1 MRRAVIML
9 AALVGSVVLGLGL
22 GTGTAWAQE
31 EGLQT
36 TLTYQDEP
44 VPGVTISVFTE
55 DGTLVGFAETGPD
68 GYWTVPVP
76 GSATYRVELDP
87 STLPEGLVA
96 TTGTVREPLVRPGSV
111 GNVIFQLAEGTVQ
124 PPEPGQTAGPGEQP
138 TSPPGEE
145 GGEGGQPL
153 PDDPEEDV
161 EVEAGP
167 GFLDRFSS
175 FFYSGIHLGLIVGLA
190 ALGLSLVFGT
200 MGLINFSQGE
210 LVSFGALIALLFNV
224 IGVSLFGFDL
234 KLHLLVATPVAV
246 AAGALFGYL
255 QDRFFWGWL
264 RRRATGV
271 IAMMII
277 SIGVALLLRNLYLY
291 FIGPERQLYDQY
303 AVQRPTEFGPLS
315 VPVKT
320 LITDGVALVV
330 LVAVGLALVLTRL
343 GKAVRAVAD
352 NPSLAAASGIN
363 VDRIIRLVWSLGGG
377 LAALSGVFLA
387 MHESVNYLMG
397 FQMLLLIFA
406 AVIVG
411 GLGTA
416 FGAVVGGLIVGVL
429 IQLSALALANWEA
442 TELKYV
448 VALLLLIA
456 VLLTRPQGLLGRR
469 VRVG

>member
-1 MRRAVIML
+1 ML
-9 AALVGSVVLGLGL
+9 VALVGSVIAGLGL
-22 GTGTAWAQE
+22 STGSAWAQE
-31 EGLQT
+31 EGVQA

-55 DGTLVGFAETGPD
+55 DGRLIGSAQTDAD

-87 STLPEGLVA
+87 GTLPEGVVPA
-96 TTGTVREPLVRPGSV
+96 TGTVREPFVRPGSL
-111 GNVIFQLAEGTVQ
+111 GNVIFRLTAGTGQPGEPTAPGPGTPGQ
-124 PPEPGQTAGPGEQP
+124 PPTTEPPGGEPGAPAIP
-138 TSPPGEE
+138 A
-145 GGEGGQPL
+145 
-153 PDDPEEDV
+153 DPEEDV
-161 EVEAGP
+161 EVVSGSS
-167 GFLDRFSS
+167 FLDRLISH
-175 FFYSGIHLGLIVGLA
+175 FYSGIHLGLIVALA
-190 ALGLSLVFGT
+190 ALGLSLVYGT
-200 MGLINFSQGE
+200 MGLINFAHGE
-210 LVSFGALIALLFNV
+210 LVSFGALVALLFNV
-224 IGVSLFGFDL
+224 IGISLFGFDL

-264 RRRATGV
+264 RRRSTGV

-291 FIGPERQLYDQY
+291 VIGPGRQLYDQY
-303 AVQRPTEFGPLS
+303 AVQRPDQFGPLS

-320 LITDGVALVV
+320 LITDGIALVV
-330 LVAVGLALVLTRL
+330 LVVVALALVLTRL

-352 NPSLAAASGIN
+352 NPALAAASGIN
-363 VDRIIRLVWSLGGG
+363 VDRIIRLVWAVGGG

-387 MHESVNYLMG
+387 LHESANYLMG

-406 AVIVG
+406 AVVVG
-411 GLGTA
+411 GVGTA

-429 IQLSALALANWEA
+429 IQLSAMWLANYGA

-448 VALLLLIA
+448 FALALLIV
-456 VLLTRPQGLLGRR
+456 VLLTRPQGILGRR
-469 VRVG
+469 ERVG